1 MAIKILICD
10 DDKLIR
16 ESLKILLPIKGDIE
30 VIGEGEN
37 GREAIDICLHN
48 TIDIALLD
56 IRMPELNGVEAI
68 KEIVNKTKTKC
79 LILTTFDEDK
89 YVNEAIKYGAR
100 GYILKNS
107 SPEQIANAVE
117 AVYNNNIVMN
127 DVVLDKINKQSD
139 SYPHITKYDF
149 TEREKEIIIAI
160 SEGLTN
166 KEISNKLFISEG
178 TVRNYISSIL
188 DKSNL
193 EHRTAIAVNYLKG
206 KL

>member
-37 GREAIDICLHN
+37 GIEAIDICLHN
-48 TIDIALLD
+48 EIDVALLD

-68 KEIVNKTKTKC
+68 KEIVDKTKTKC

-89 YVNEAIKYGAR
+89 YVNEAVKYGAR

-107 SPEQIANAVE
+107 SPEQIANAIE
-117 AVYNNNIVMN
+117 SVYNNNIVMN
-127 DVVLDKINKQSD
+127 DVVLDKINKQSNSD
-139 SYPHITKYDF
+139 PKITKYDF

-206 KL
+206 LL

>member
-37 GREAIDICLHN
+37 GIEAIDICLHN
-48 TIDIALLD
+48 EIDVALLD

-68 KEIVNKTKTKC
+68 KEIVDKTKTKC

-89 YVNEAIKYGAR
+89 YVNEAVKYGAR

-107 SPEQIANAVE
+107 SPEQIANAIE
-117 AVYNNNIVMN
+117 SVYNNNIVMN
-127 DVVLDKINKQSD
+127 DVVLDKINKQSNSD
-139 SYPHITKYDF
+139 PKITKYDF

-166 KEISNKLFISEG
+166 KEISNKLFI
-178 TVRNYISSIL
+178 
-188 DKSNL
+188 
-193 EHRTAIAVNYLKG
+193 
-206 KL
+206 